1 VKKHPALSISIRE
14 YLSDYRQEVDQFLDL
29 VLPEVGVNPSSI
41 HEATRYSI
49 FAGGKRIRPI
59 LAIATSKALGG
70 KLVDVLPFA
79 AALEMVHTYSIIHDD
94 LPAMDNDDVR
104 RGKQALHKRF
114 GEGVAILAGNALL
127 TQAFELLSSDDYS
140 CDPILQLE
148 LIHTMCIGIGS
159 REGMIAGQ
167 VLDLLTEGKSYSAD
181 DLQSIHEL
189 KTGALIHVAVYG
201 AAILLSATPD
211 RLEKLSDFGRNV
223 GLAFQIVDDILD
235 VEGTTAQLG
244 KESGRDCEEQKATY
258 PALFGLE
265 KSKQM
270 ALELIEAA
278 IAELGFLGAR
288 KERLVELAQFV
299 SVRRF

>member
-1 VKKHPALSISIRE
+1 
-14 YLSDYRQEVDQFLDL
+14 
-29 VLPEVGVNPSSI
+29 
-41 HEATRYSI
+41 
-49 FAGGKRIRPI
+49 
-59 LAIATSKALGG
+59 
-70 KLVDVLPFA
+70 
-79 AALEMVHTYSIIHDD
+79 M
-94 LPAMDNDDVR
+94 
-104 RGKQALHKRF
+104 
-114 GEGVAILAGNALL
+114 
-127 TQAFELLSSDDYS
+127 LSSGEYS
-140 CDPILQLE
+140 CNPPLQLE
-148 LIHTMCIGIGS
+148 LIQAMCVGVGS

-201 AAILLSATPD
+201 AAILLSTTSH
-211 RLEKLSDFGRNV
+211 RLEKLSNFGRKV
-223 GLAFQIVDDILD
+223 GLAFQVVDDILD

-265 KSKQM
+265 RSKQI

-278 IAELGFLGAR
+278 IAELDFLEAR

>member
-1 VKKHPALSISIRE
+1 MSIGA
-14 YLSDYRQEVDQFLDL
+14 YLSGYRQEVDQFLDL
-29 VLPEVGVNPSSI
+29 TLPDTGVNPSLI

-59 LAIATSKALGG
+59 LAIATSEALGG
-70 KLVDVLPFA
+70 KSVDILPFA

-94 LPAMDNDDVR
+94 LPAMDDDDVR
-104 RGKQALHKRF
+104 RGKPALHKRF

-127 TQAFELLSSDDYS
+127 IQAFELLSSGDYS
-140 CDPILQLE
+140 CNSSLQLE
-148 LIHTMCIGIGS
+148 LIHTMCVGVGS

-201 AAILLSATPD
+201 AAILLSTTSH
-211 RLEKLSDFGRNV
+211 RLEKLSNFGRKI
-223 GLAFQIVDDILD
+223 GLAFQVVDDILD

-265 KSKQM
+265 RSKQI

-278 IAELGFLGAR
+278 IAELDFLGAR